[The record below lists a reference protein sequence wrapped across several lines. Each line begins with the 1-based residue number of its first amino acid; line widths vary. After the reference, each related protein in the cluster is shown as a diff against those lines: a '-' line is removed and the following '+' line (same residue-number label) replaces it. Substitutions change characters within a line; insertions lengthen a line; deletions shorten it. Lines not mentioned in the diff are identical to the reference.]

1 MGEHL
6 ATNKHSNCW
15 GAGLKIKDGQA
26 TIPLFILNV
35 FFIFGPLITFL
46 PSLRGGS
53 LFSTLATVKIFLMA
67 ICSFVLGQ
75 NAQPFNL
82 ACQFWQLL
90 TFKMF
95 LALGL
100 VNFVTETHYCELDR
114 HGFHTSDS
122 WLNTVMN
129 IYSLS
134 FPHTCTLIPSDSIT
148 FITTQDTIIFECI
161 IWAICLVLIKLLNAV
176 ISQLAKSS
184 HVSSDI
190 IESMSALNAFNY
202 DCSAYKAAV
211 NWVSWAF
218 ILWSFLL
225 SYIVFLY
232 LIKMC

>member
-46 PSLRGGS
+46 SSLRGGS

-134 FPHTCTLIPSDSIT
+134 FPHTCTFIPSDSIT
-148 FITTQDTIIFECI
+148 FITTQDFECI

-211 NWVSWAF
+211 NWVIWAF
-218 ILWSFLL
+218 LLWSFLL